1 MLNLG
6 FNAVFLGA
14 SEVAY
19 VRKSDGQPSKYY
31 NVSVKSGAEC
41 MTLPCTDSV
50 YRAYTSGILKDF
62 QTADF
67 CAQYQD
73 GKYARLTVTDVI
85 MKK

>member
-50 YRAYTSGILKDF
+50 YRA
-62 QTADF
+62 
-67 CAQYQD
+67 
-73 GKYARLTVTDVI
+73 
-85 MKK
+85 